1 MWWTQLF
8 SYLFLSR
15 VGGAE
20 KIPGGRVAS
29 LDPELLK
36 PMKKRKRKDYLSP
49 SEEESELDGM
59 VGKAQVSLYPT

>member
-1 MWWTQLF
+1 M
-8 SYLFLSR
+8 FLR
-15 VGGAE
+15 RGGGTD